1 MTRIPLLAALAVTA
15 LGVAAC
21 GSSSS
26 SSSSSAAA
34 PATSTAA
41 TSTAAPA
48 TSSSSAAPAATG
60 GAGAVTEAAD
70 PSGALKFTS
79 DSLTAKAGKV
89 TINFTNKAPEDHNF
103 TLATASGKTVGATP
117 TFAGGTK
124 TLSVTLKPGTYTF
137 FCTVPGHEMAG
148 MKGTLTV
155 S

>member
-1 MTRIPLLAALAVTA
+1 MTRIPLLAALAITA
-15 LGVAAC
+15 LVVAAC

-41 TSTAAPA
+41 PA
-48 TSSSSAAPAATG
+48 TSSSTAAPAATG
-60 GAGAVTEAAD
+60 GGSTVTESAD
-70 PSGALKFTS
+70 PGGALKFTS

-89 TINFTNKAPEDHNF
+89 TINFTNHSALGHNF
-103 TLATASGKTVGATP
+103 TLTTASGTRVGATP
-117 TFAGGTK
+117 TFSGGTK

-137 FCTVPGHEMAG
+137 FCSVPGHEMAG

>member
-26 SSSSSAAA
+26 SSSSSAPA

-41 TSTAAPA
+41 PAA
-48 TSSSSAAPAATG
+48 SSSSAAPAAAG
-60 GAGAVTEAAD
+60 GRSTVTEAAD
-70 PSGALKFTS
+70 PSGALKFTH

-89 TINFTNKAPEDHNF
+89 TINFTTKAPLDHNF
-103 TLATASGKTVGATP
+103 TLTTASGASVGATP
-117 TFAGGTK
+117 TFTGGTK

-137 FCTVPGHEMAG
+137 FCSVPGHEMAG